1 MRFLYIAFLL
11 FFISCTKEK
20 VRLHEDFVFSYD
32 AGINFKS
39 FKFSNDTVFMARNY
53 PEHSHIF
60 YYVLNEN
67 DKKRINDFLNTLKD
81 QNFKNEY
88 IQDGI
93 IDAGTYQ
100 FQFLNQNQLVFVYG
114 FNGED
119 EIEELKSLNKFSSFL
134 VELEISKMI
143 KYNDTTH
150 YGMEKVYWNRD
161 VDFGNIERFI
171 IPDIPYDTI
180 H

>member
-1 MRFLYIAFLL
+1 MRFLYIAFILI
-11 FFISCTKEK
+11 FISCAKDK

-32 AGINFKS
+32 TGINFKN

-67 DKKRINDFLNTLKD
+67 DKKRINDFLDTLKD
-81 QNFKNEY
+81 QDFKKEY
-88 IQDGI
+88 IQEGI
-93 IDAGTYQ
+93 IDAGAYQ

-114 FNGED
+114 FRGKY
-119 EIEELKSLNKFSSFL
+119 EIEELKKLNNFSSFL
-134 VELEISKMI
+134 GELERSKMI
-143 KYNDTTH
+143 RYNDTTH
-150 YGMEKVYWNRD
+150 YGIEKIYRNKD
-161 VDFGNIERFI
+161 VDFGDLERFI